1 MSPIQIR
8 LGGYGPSETSHSRA
22 LLSIAERLRH
32 DLGDAV
38 QVEIDYNIL
47 DSGRPAHELLDDVE
61 AGRVTAAYFSTS
73 YLAARVPELAV
84 IDLPYIFTSLEH
96 AHRSLDG
103 ELGRILSERTRAT
116 TGLDP
121 LGYWD
126 NGFRHLTTRDRQVRR
141 PSDCQGLRVRL
152 QPNWAHQY
160 FFEALGAI
168 PVPTDLR
175 DGMAMIKSGAV
186 DAQENPLANFVAYGV
201 DRVHHHLT
209 LTAHA
214 YGARGLYLSSR
225 QSQSWP
231 AGVRDAFAS
240 AVGAAILEQRMTAAR
255 DERELL
261 VQLVAAGTRVVDPPP
276 EELDA
281 FRVLAGPVTERAKDE
296 LGGALLRLI

>member
-1 MSPIQIR
+1 MSPLQIR
-8 LGGYGPSETSHSRA
+8 LGGYGPSETSHSQGLR
-22 LLSIAERLRH
+22 SIAEGLRLT
-32 DLGDAV
+32 LGAAV
-38 QVEIDYNIL
+38 EVEIDYNIL

-61 AGRVTAAYFSTS
+61 AGRLTAAYFSTS
-73 YLAARVPELAV
+73 YLVARVPELAV

-103 ELGRILSERTRAT
+103 ELGRVLSERTRAS

-126 NGFRHLTTRDRQVRR
+126 NGFRHLSSRDREVRR
-141 PSDCQGLRVRL
+141 PADCQGLRVRL
-152 QPNWAHQY
+152 QPNWAHQC

-175 DGMAMIKSGAV
+175 DGIAMIKSGAV

-201 DRVHHHLT
+201 DQVHHHLT

-231 AGVRDAFAS
+231 AGIRAALAS
-240 AVGAAILEQRMTAAR
+240 AVAAAIPRQRITAAR
-255 DERELL
+255 SERELL
-261 VQLVAAGTRVVDPPP
+261 GQLVAAGTRLVDPRPDD
-276 EELDA
+276 LAA
-281 FRVLAGPVTERAKDE
+281 FRVLAGPVAQRARHE
-296 LGGALLRLI
+296 LGGALLDLI